1 MAGLGRAQ
9 RRSGGMEDTFRDYG
23 SEGGFD
29 VPNDRRDT
37 ARPRIGSSTRARP
50 PRRKARDGLV
60 LWRALA
66 LSASVLILGMGGV
79 VAYHAMGPD
88 RPAPDG
94 AAAKA
99 TAATAP
105 AAKTASDTRPQQTP
119 VLKTTDGGHAQMST
133 KVASILGAPA
143 AAPAQPE
150 RANALQVA
158 AASPAANPATNP
170 ASAPAEPAP
179 TPADFARP
187 AFLEPVSG
195 DEAGDDAILPEA
207 ATQTVSD
214 TAPATGVPVPKAK
227 PRALALASAE
237 AGKAATDKAATE
249 DGRTARIRSDV
260 TLRSGPKRS
269 ASIVGTLN
277 EGTKVVLYSCKAW
290 CEVSSGDKRGFVY
303 KAAVAQ

>member
-119 VLKTTDGGHAQMST
+119 VLKTADGGHAQMST

-179 TPADFARP
+179 TAADFARP

-207 ATQTVSD
+207 ATQTVADS
-214 TAPATGVPVPKAK
+214 APAAGAPLPKAK
-227 PRALALASAE
+227 PRAVALASAE
-237 AGKAATDKAATE
+237 AGKAAADD
-249 DGRTARIRSDV
+249 DGRTVRIRSAV

-269 ASIVGTLN
+269 ASAITTLD
-277 EGTKVVLYSCKAW
+277 EGTKVTLYSCKSW

-303 KAAVAQ
+303 KAAVGQ

>member
-23 SEGGFD
+23 TEGGFD
-29 VPNDRRDT
+29 VSNNRRDT
-37 ARPRIGSSTRARP
+37 PRPRIGSSARARP

-66 LSASVLILGMGGV
+66 LSASFLILGMGGV
-79 VAYHAMGPD
+79 VAYHAMTPD

-94 AAAKA
+94 AAPKA
-99 TAATAP
+99 TAATAST
-105 AAKTASDTRPQQTP
+105 AKTASETRPQQPP
-119 VLKTTDGGHAQMST
+119 VLKTADGGHAQMST

-143 AAPAQPE
+143 PSAAPAQPE

-158 AASPAANPATNP
+158 TAIP

-179 TPADFARP
+179 TAADFARP

-195 DEAGDDAILPEA
+195 DEAGDDAILPEG
-207 ATQTVSD
+207 ATQTVAD
-214 TAPATGVPVPKAK
+214 TAPATGAPLPKAK
-227 PRALALASAE
+227 PSAVAVASAD
-237 AGKAATDKAATE
+237 AGKAAADD
-249 DGRTARIRSDV
+249 DGRTARIRSAV

-269 ASIVGTLN
+269 ASAIGTLD
-277 EGTKVVLYSCKAW
+277 EGTKVTLYSCKSW
-290 CEVSSGDKRGFVY
+290 CEVSAGDKRGFVY